1 MLNGRSTNKNSES
14 LQSSFQLCSLCNN
27 EVVIWKC
34 KKKKKKKTCRF
45 TIYRQE
51 NSLIRS
57 SFLLHDYII

>member
-34 KKKKKKKTCRF
+34 KKKKKKKKPVD
-45 TIYRQE
+45 
-51 NSLIRS
+51 
-57 SFLLHDYII
+57 LLSIDKKIV